1 MNNNRVRYIDT
12 WRFFAIALVIISHII
27 EFSHPIWREMFPGLI
42 WRVHPLG
49 RLGVHIFF
57 CISGYVICR
66 GMMNEVARS
75 GSLSM
80 RDFYLRRVCRIFPP
94 LFLYL
99 LFLALMTAAGVI
111 DMSIV
116 QFMQSAL
123 FLCNIEMLGGCGW
136 YAAHTWSLAY
146 EEQFYLIFPM
156 LFVGLAIARKRG
168 RLLQVIGILI
178 ATVLLAH
185 LSAQPA
191 LAYYLSIFSY
201 MLWGCA
207 FALYEDKVAPW
218 LKRIPVALWY
228 AGCAVLLGVNFV
240 ALPTLLMEVVYPL
253 AAPLIIC
260 AVVFGTPLHQRP
272 IGKVFGYAFLA
283 YLGQI
288 SYTIYLWQQAATK
301 DHGFASPFVVFGLLG
316 CVFVLAHFSYKYL
329 EMPSTQLGR
338 RLSRHQSIAPASAPA
353 EGNEIS
359 LGKLSRD

>member
-1 MNNNRVRYIDT
+1 MNNSRVRYIDT

-27 EFSHPIWREMFPGLI
+27 EFSHPIYRETFPGLI
-42 WRVHPLG
+42 WRIHPLG

-57 CISGYVICR
+57 CLSGYVICR

-80 RDFYLRRVCRIFPP
+80 RDFYFRRVCRIFPP

-99 LFLALMTAAGVI
+99 LLLALMTAAGII
-111 DMSIV
+111 DMSIA
-116 QFMQSAL
+116 QFTQSAL

-156 LFVGLAIARKRG
+156 LFVGLAIARKR
-168 RLLQVIGILI
+168 RKLLNVIGVLI
-178 ATVLLAH
+178 AIVLLAH
-185 LSAQPA
+185 LAGQPA
-191 LAYYLSIFSY
+191 LAYYLSIFNY

-207 FALYEDKVAPW
+207 FALYEHKAAPL
-218 LKRIPVALWY
+218 LKRMPVALWY
-228 AGCAVLLGVNFV
+228 AGCAVLLGVNFI
-240 ALPTLLMEVVYPL
+240 ALPALLMEVVYPL

-272 IGKVFGYAFLA
+272 IGKLFGFPFLA

-301 DHGFASPFVVFGLLG
+301 DHGFASPLVVFGFLG
-316 CVFVLAHFSYKYL
+316 FVFVLAHFSYKYVEIPL
-329 EMPSTQLGR
+329 IRLGR
-338 RLSRHQSIAPASAPA
+338 RLSRHEGTVPTSTPAQV
-353 EGNEIS
+353 NEIS
-359 LGKLSRD
+359 LGQLSRD